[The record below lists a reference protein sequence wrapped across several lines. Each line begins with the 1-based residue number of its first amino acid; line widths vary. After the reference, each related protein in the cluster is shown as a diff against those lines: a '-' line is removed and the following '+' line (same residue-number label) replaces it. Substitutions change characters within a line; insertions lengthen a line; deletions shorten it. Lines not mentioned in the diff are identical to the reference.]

1 MRGLRDAILKEL
13 SVTRSELH
21 SQTSWRSF
29 APRDWEDAFTWLDLS
44 GLAIY
49 FLDRMR
55 LERAVET
62 LPEGVLAELEKR
74 RADNRVR
81 TERIL
86 SELEA
91 FTRAFDQRSVKY
103 AVLKGVSLLPDY
115 CPEMSLRTQYDHDVL
130 VAPDSLDAARRALE
144 EAGFRPKAEE
154 GSDAP
159 LVYRKSEPEMRFT
172 RKSEA
177 LYSPLFGRSI
187 ELHRTLWEG
196 NEERIDITL
205 SDDFLERS
213 GRRQWEDISFMA
225 LCDEDCLLF
234 QVLHAFK
241 HILRNWCRLS
251 IFLEIAWFLKH
262 RSGDSAFWE
271 SFGKRIEN
279 VRWAREATLVVFTLA
294 EQLFG
299 GVCPAQMQ
307 DVLKSPVS
315 PALYLW
321 IERYGRRSAISNFLA
336 DKSSLFLHR
345 EFVADPGEW
354 AAIRRRR
361 LFPMHRPHRPPAVV
375 FQRGFS
381 AIGRIWMENAHALRR
396 LRFHGVAGLRYF
408 FEYPRWMFLRRLRL
422 AGPGHL

>member
-1 MRGLRDAILKEL
+1 MRALREAILHEL
-13 SVTRSELH
+13 SVTRNELH
-21 SQTSWRSF
+21 SGTPWRAF
-29 APRDWEDAFTWLDLS
+29 APGDWEAAFTWLDLS

-49 FLDRMR
+49 FLHRMKGPR
-55 LERAVET
+55 AVDMLPESVLSDLER
-62 LPEGVLAELEKR
+62 R
-74 RADNRVR
+74 RADNRLR

-86 SELEA
+86 SEFGA
-91 FTRAFDQRSVKY
+91 FTRAFDQRNVKY

-144 EAGFRPKAEE
+144 DAGFRPKAEKGAE
-154 GSDAP
+154 AP
-159 LVYRKSEPEMRFT
+159 LVYRKSEPAMRFS
-172 RKSEA
+172 RNSEA
-177 LYSPLFGRSI
+177 LYSPLLGRSV

-196 NEERIDITL
+196 DEERIDMTL

-213 GRRQWEDISFMA
+213 RRRQWEAISFMA

-251 IFLEIAWFLKH
+251 IFLEIAWFLNH

-271 SFGKRIEN
+271 RFRNRIEN

-299 GVCPAQMQ
+299 GVCPSQMRN
-307 DVLKSPVS
+307 VLKSPVS
-315 PALYLW
+315 PALCLW
-321 IERYGRRSAISNFLA
+321 IERYGRRSAISNFHA

-345 EFVADPGEW
+345 EFVDHPADW

-381 AIGRIWMENAHALRR
+381 AIGRIWMEKLHALRR
-396 LRFHGVAGLRYF
+396 LRFHGIAGLRYV

-422 AGPGHL
+422 AGSGRL